1 MTDRFRDNGACFV
14 CGSGNSIGLN
24 LAFRLDPENGRAW
37 ADVIFPAH
45 FQGWE
50 GVVHGGLL
58 ATVLDEAMIKAGQA
72 KGIACVTAEITVR
85 FIKPAATDQKYLVE
99 GRIIE
104 DKGKFIVAE
113 SEALDS
119 SGTPVARASGKLFR
133 VRARRPDA

>member
-1 MTDRFRDNGACFV
+1 MRGRFRDNGACFV
-14 CGSGNSIGLN
+14 CGNGNPAGLN
-24 LAFRLDPENGRAW
+24 LAFKLDQENGRAR
-37 ADVIFPAH
+37 ADVIFPAR

-72 KGIACVTAEITVR
+72 KEIACVTAEITVR
-85 FIKPAATDQKYLVE
+85 FMKPAAPGQGYVVE

-119 SGTPVARASGKLFR
+119 SGTPVARASGKLFKI
-133 VRARRPDA
+133 RATRKDV